1 MIFGRKFY
9 VWNRKLTVM
18 FKRIVFN
25 QFHDLIRQGK
35 EPMKARVNAL
45 MLVSVLV
52 LLPLFVLFFL
62 NIDWLATQFPGA
74 SQSGLPARLLGKLLG
89 ALLLLVVFGIL
100 FLVLGSKARFERYLG
115 EFYALDEQQ
124 RQSESKK
131 GSLYFLLPFFV
142 MLGLVLYLAYAM
154 A

>member
-1 MIFGRKFY
+1 
-9 VWNRKLTVM
+9 M

-35 EPMKARVNAL
+35 DPMKARLNAL

-52 LLPLFVLFFL
+52 LLPLFILFFL
-62 NIDWLATQFPGA
+62 NLDWMGSHFRGVAH
-74 SQSGLPARLLGKLLG
+74 SGLNPRFLGKLLG
-89 ALLLLVVFGIL
+89 AVLLLLVFGIL
-100 FLVLGSKARFERYLG
+100 FLLLGGKPRFTRYLQ
-115 EFYALDEQQ
+115 EFYALDEEQ
-124 RQSESKK
+124 RRQESKR
-131 GSLYFLLPFFV
+131 GSLYFLVPFFV

>member
-1 MIFGRKFY
+1 
-9 VWNRKLTVM
+9 M

-35 EPMKARVNAL
+35 DPMKARTNAL

-52 LLPLFVLFFL
+52 LLPLCIFFFL
-62 NIDWLATQFPGA
+62 NVDWLASHF
-74 SQSGLPARLLGKLLG
+74 SGVSKSGMPPRFLGKVLG
-89 ALLLLVVFGIL
+89 AAVLAAVFGIL
-100 FLVLGSKARFERYLG
+100 YLALGSKARFERYLA

-131 GSLYFLLPFFV
+131 GSLYFLIPFFV
-142 MLGLVLYLAYAM
+142 RLGSVLYLAYAM

>member
-1 MIFGRKFY
+1 
-9 VWNRKLTVM
+9 M

-35 EPMKARVNAL
+35 DPMKARTNAL
-45 MLVSVLV
+45 MLVSVLL
-52 LLPLFVLFFL
+52 LLPLFILFFL
-62 NIDWLATQFPGA
+62 NVDWLASHFSDMA
-74 SQSGLPARLLGKLLG
+74 QSGISSRFLGKVLG
-89 ALLLLVVFGIL
+89 VLLLVSVFGIL
-100 FLVLGSKARFERYLG
+100 YLVLGGKPRFERYLA

-131 GSLYFLLPFFV
+131 GSLYFLIPFFV